1 MVVRVFTCMRVS
13 IISITVMGVGLYAEQ
28 NRGKSIKCQK
38 DQIKYC
44 NVVPF
49 QKFKIN
55 VQIHRLGF
63 FIQENSEQDLKTVF
77 NFI

>member
-28 NRGKSIKCQK
+28 NGEGGSIKCQK
-38 DQIKYC
+38 DQIKDY

-49 QKFKIN
+49 QIF
-55 VQIHRLGF
+55 
-63 FIQENSEQDLKTVF
+63 
-77 NFI
+77 